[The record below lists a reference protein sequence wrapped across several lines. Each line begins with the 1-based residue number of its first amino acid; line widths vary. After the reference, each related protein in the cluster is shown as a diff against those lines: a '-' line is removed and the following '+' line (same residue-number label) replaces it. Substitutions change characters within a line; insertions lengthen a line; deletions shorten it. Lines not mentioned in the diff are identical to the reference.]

1 MFDQLYKAA
10 RTCERHRNAPLLDE
24 RIRYLTHWA
33 AQGSPRI
40 SLRVRAQDLLTI
52 IEYLELETAG
62 AIDEEQIHKAAE
74 RWAKRQPQPAR
85 VIDFRYGKLRFISHA
100 RQWIAF
106 IGRLHQSEVPR
117 QPFANLIEEFAGY
130 MKEER
135 GLSPVTV
142 HKRCQ
147 HVTQFLSRFD
157 EQHRPFKD
165 ISILDIDAAVARKGE
180 QDAYTRSSMRTYANA
195 LRAFFHYAEQ
205 SGWCAPGL
213 AAAIMSPCL
222 FADEQLPK
230 GPSWEDVQRLLVS
243 TEGDNPTDIR
253 DRALIMLFAVYGLRV
268 SEARALRLEDLDWE
282 NELLYVTRPK
292 PRRRQTYP
300 LSHTVGEALLR
311 YLKEVRPRVR
321 YREVFLTLLA
331 PVQPSSSNSLYCTVA
346 ERFRALNIPS
356 PHRGPHSLRH
366 ACATRLLAE
375 GLSMKEIGDHLGHR
389 KPDSTRVYAKVD
401 LAGLRQ
407 VADFEI
413 GGVL

>member
-1 MFDQLYKAA
+1 MFDQLYKAPRA
-10 RTCERHRNAPLLDE
+10 RERHFSAPLLDE

-33 AQGSPRI
+33 AQGSIRS
-40 SLRVRAQDLLTI
+40 SLRVRAQDLLTFI
-52 IEYLELETAG
+52 DYLQLETAG
-62 AIDEEQIHKAAE
+62 EIDEQQINKAAD
-74 RWAKRQPQPAR
+74 RWASRQPQPPR
-85 VIDFRYGKLRFISHA
+85 VIDFRYGKMRFISHA
-100 RQWIAF
+100 KQWLRF
-106 IGRLHQSEVPR
+106 LGRLRQPEVPR
-117 QPFANLIEEFAGY
+117 QPFAHLIEEFTDY
-130 MKEER
+130 MKDER

-157 EQHRPFKD
+157 QQHRSFNE
-165 ISILDIDAAVARKGE
+165 ISILDIDAAIARKGE
-180 QDAYTRSSMRTYANA
+180 QDAYSRSSMKTYAGA
-195 LRAFFHYAEQ
+195 LRAFFRYSEQ
-205 SGWCAPGL
+205 RDWCAPGL

-230 GPSWEDVQRLLVS
+230 GPSWEDVQRLLAS

-268 SEARALRLEDLDWE
+268 SEARALRLEDLEWE

-300 LSHTVGEALLR
+300 LSPTVGEALLR
-311 YLKEVRPRVR
+311 YLREVRPRVH

-346 ERFRALNIPS
+346 ERFRALNIS
-356 PHRGPHSLRH
+356 SKHYGPHSLRH

-401 LAGLRQ
+401 LRGLRQ

>member
-1 MFDQLYKAA
+1 MFDQLYKAQRA
-10 RTCERHRNAPLLDE
+10 PERHFKAPLLDE
-24 RIRYLTHWA
+24 RIRYLSHWA
-33 AQGSPRI
+33 AQGSTRS
-40 SLRVRAQDLLTI
+40 SLRVKAQDLLTI
-52 IEYLELETAG
+52 IEYLDLEAAG
-62 AIDEEQIHKAAE
+62 DIDEEQINKAAD
-74 RWAKRQPQPAR
+74 RWARRQPQPPN

-100 RQWIAF
+100 TQWLAF
-106 IGRLHQSEVPR
+106 LGRLHQPEVPR
-117 QPFANLIEEFAGY
+117 PPYIHMIEEFSDY
-130 MKEER
+130 MREEK

-157 EQHRPFKD
+157 EQHRPFNEV
-165 ISILDIDAAVARKGE
+165 SILDIDAAIARKGE
-180 QDAYTRSSMRTYANA
+180 HDAYTRSSIRTYASA

-205 SGWCAPGL
+205 RGWCDPGL
-213 AAAIMSPCL
+213 ATAIMSPCI
-222 FADEQLPK
+222 FAGEQLPK
-230 GPSWEDVQRLLVS
+230 GPSWKDVQRLLAS
-243 TEGDNPTDIR
+243 TEGDNATDIR

-268 SEARALRLEDLDWE
+268 SEVRALRLEDLDWE

-311 YLKEVRPRVR
+311 YLKEVRPSVR

-331 PVQPSSSNSLYCTVA
+331 PIQPSSSNSLYCTVA
-346 ERFRALNIPS
+346 KRFRALNIPS
-356 PHRGPHSLRH
+356 PHRGPHALRH